1 MFMEASA
8 MTGDGVEELF
18 LKCARSILTKV
29 ETGTTEKNLGGKR
42 RQPLH
47 SIGCRLGKRVPFF
60 FY

>member
-1 MFMEASA
+1 